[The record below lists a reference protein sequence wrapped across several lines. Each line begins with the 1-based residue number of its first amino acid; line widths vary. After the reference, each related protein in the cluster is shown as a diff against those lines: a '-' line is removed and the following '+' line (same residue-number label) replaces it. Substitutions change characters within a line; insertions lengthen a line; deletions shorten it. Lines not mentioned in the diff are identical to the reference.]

1 MTTTK
6 RSDRDTKSGSNQG
19 SEKRSGAAGTIAAI
33 AAIAALATGT
43 FLMAG
48 KRGKKNRAMV
58 RGWMIKAK
66 GEVLERLEQLKEVNF
81 ETYTEIVDSVLL
93 RYRNM
98 KDITGEELA
107 EMADELRGH
116 WKEILKQTTKKQ
128 PKGLTKKAKR

>member
-1 MTTTK
+1 MTNTK
-6 RSDRDTKSGSNQG
+6 RKDLDTK
-19 SEKRSGAAGTIAAI
+19 KSGAAGTIAAI

-58 RGWMIKAK
+58 RGWMVKAK
-66 GEVLERLEQLKEVNF
+66 GEVLEQLERLKEVNL
-81 ETYTEIVDSVLL
+81 ETYTEIVDSVLQ

-116 WKEILKQTTKKQ
+116 WKEIMKQT
-128 PKGLTKKAKR
+128 PKKAVKKISR